1 MEVIMK
7 GFYRALLSS
16 AATLVISP
24 AVAGDLPEG
33 PPPLPPA
40 PPPYVAYPPSPGPV
54 APVPYVPRWYGPY
67 AGLNLGY
74 EWGNLS
80 NLYVNPNG
88 IVGGG
93 QLGYNWQN
101 GQFVFGVETDL
112 QLSDAD
118 ATFASYQFS
127 NPWFGTT
134 RGRAGVAYGFTLF
147 YATAGL
153 AYGEG
158 KFDFSGLSESN
169 TSLGWTAGAGIE
181 YAFTPCWSVKAEYL
195 YYNLGQQSYPLTGFN
210 TTFSADVVRVG
221 VNYRFFGF

>member
-7 GFYRALLSS
+7 RFYRALFSS
-16 AATLVISP
+16 AATLVMSP
-24 AVAGDLPEG
+24 AFAGDLGEGG
-33 PPPLPPA
+33 PPPPP
-40 PPPYVAYPPSPGPV
+40 PPPYAAYPGPV
-54 APVPYVPRWYGPY
+54 APLPYVVPPRWYGPY

-74 EWGNLS
+74 EWGSLS
-80 NLYVNPNG
+80 NLSVNPNG
-88 IVGGG
+88 VVAGG

-101 GQFVFGVETDL
+101 GQFVFGAETDL

-127 NPWFGTT
+127 NPWFGTM
-134 RGRAGVAYGFTLF
+134 RGRAGIAYGYTLF

-158 KFDFSGLSESN
+158 KFDFAGLSQSN

-181 YAFTPCWSVKAEYL
+181 FAFTPCWSVKAEYL
-195 YYNLGQQSYPLTGFN
+195 YYNLGPQTYQLTGVN
-210 TTFSADVVRVG
+210 TTFSSEVLRVG
-221 VNYRFFGF
+221 VNYRFSGF